1 MWVNNISN
9 KSVIK
14 KLKINN
20 LETSLISNIEFN
32 TLNNIDASQTIQNQ
46 INNLIISGSSGN
58 LNNISTNSI
67 NINYNINQ
75 LIPFKISDANT
86 IYFKVLKMGQ
96 YIAQICI

>member
-1 MWVNNISN
+1 MLVNNISN
-9 KSVIK
+9 KNVFQ

-32 TLNNIDASQTIQNQ
+32 TLNNIDTSQTIQNQ

-75 LIPFKISDANT
+75 LIPFKILF
-86 IYFKVLKMGQ
+86 ILKF
-96 YIAQICI
+96 